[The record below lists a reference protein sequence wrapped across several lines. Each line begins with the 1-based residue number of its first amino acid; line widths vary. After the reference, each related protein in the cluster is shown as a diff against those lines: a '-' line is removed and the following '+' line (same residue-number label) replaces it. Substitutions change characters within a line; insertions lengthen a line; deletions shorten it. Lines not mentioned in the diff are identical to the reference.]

1 VDLRKRLARM
11 DTLSRRHQPEA
22 EFAAPGDGDPEAVR
36 EQLGLQVVS
45 SPAGDV
51 WQREDLRRDVPLPAG
66 PVPDLSGFLPAGTPR
81 GLRWQDVL
89 FLDTETTG
97 LSGGTGTLV
106 FLMGLAWWDDDGAFR
121 VRQMF
126 LPGPGREGAMLQG
139 VADLAADRQVVATY
153 NGASFDLPLVRTR
166 ARLNRRP
173 DPVAELV
180 SWDLLVAARRSW
192 GRALENCRQQTVETA
207 VCGRERGVGD
217 IDGALIPATYQR
229 FLHASELGDLPQVL
243 RHNRRDMDGLGL
255 VLAALADEAA
265 ALQRPPAGDEPWCCA
280 WSRALLG
287 ERRRCGETAAAWARG
302 VDETA
307 ASDRAVLDAIR
318 QLKRVAD
325 WEAVTRLV
333 TVGLERWPDHQR
345 LHYEAAVL
353 FEHRLG
359 DPARALVH
367 ARALGDDHRLTRL
380 AAKLATSS

>member
-229 FLHASELGDLPQVL
+229 FLHASELGDLPQV
-243 RHNRRDMDGLGL
+243 RDTIVVIWMVSAWCWRPWPTKPRPCNVPPPETSPG
-255 VLAALADEAA
+255 AAPGAA
-265 ALQRPPAGDEPWCCA
+265 PCSASDDAVA
-280 WSRALLG
+280 
-287 ERRRCGETAAAWARG
+287 RRRQRG
-302 VDETA
+302 PEGWTKP
-307 ASDRAVLDAIR
+307 RP
-318 QLKRVAD
+318 
-325 WEAVTRLV
+325 V
-333 TVGLERWPDHQR
+333 TVPCSMPSGSSNAWPTGK
-345 LHYEAAVL
+345 LS
-353 FEHRLG
+353 
-359 DPARALVH
+359 
-367 ARALGDDHRLTRL
+367 L
-380 AAKLATSS
+380 AW